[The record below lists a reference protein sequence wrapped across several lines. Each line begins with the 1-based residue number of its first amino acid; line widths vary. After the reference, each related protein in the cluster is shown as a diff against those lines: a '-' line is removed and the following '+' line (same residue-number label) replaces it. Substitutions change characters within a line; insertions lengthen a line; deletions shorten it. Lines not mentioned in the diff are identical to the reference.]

1 MAATGPIVATA
12 LTDLVPR
19 LLQSEGLVEV
29 AAALARGE
37 SAAVDGAWG
46 SSCALTAA
54 AIASRCP
61 GMLLVVLPRPSEVDD
76 FAADVM
82 GFLGTP
88 PDVFPAWESLPQE
101 SGVRDP
107 IYGGRLRVLRRL
119 GSDEPPR
126 VIVTSVSALL
136 QPVPPRAE
144 RAAGTRTVRVGETLE
159 IDGLLRWLVEQG
171 FERVPAIEIAGEFC
185 MHGGILDLF
194 PADAEDPI
202 RIELFGEEVES
213 IRRFDAETQRKLED
227 LTEVELTIV
236 GARKEPAADLGESAA
251 EDKGPRS
258 DRTANDRAAEESLI
272 DSLPAGTWIALGE
285 LADIVDE
292 GKAYLMRMENPR
304 GLFTVAH
311 TLERLTKFPS
321 LTVAAIAG
329 DSYDTTCHLRV
340 ESIERFSGPR
350 TEALAELESV
360 VGRDEQVLIACHNE
374 GERTRLAE
382 LLAEPGR
389 TLGGRVEL
397 CIGHVTHGFRL
408 VAEGLIILSDQ
419 ELFGRT
425 EIRREAR
432 RRTYETRAI
441 DTFLELSEGDLIVH
455 LTNGIGIYRGMELL
469 DKGDQKEEHLIL
481 EFADN
486 VRVYVP
492 ISLIYL
498 VQKYIGAS
506 KSAPQLS
513 KLGSATWAK
522 KKERVASAV
531 LDLASD
537 MIQLQARREARE
549 GIAFPVDSHWQ
560 QEFEAAFPYTE
571 TKDQASAI
579 IDVKEDMQR
588 LRPMDRLLCGDVG
601 YGKTE
606 VAMRAAFKAVE
617 AGKQVAVLVPTT
629 VLAEQHFRTFSERLA
644 EFPFNVHVLSRFRTK
659 GQQQETLLGMET
671 GEVDIVV
678 GTHRMVQ
685 KDVRFKDLGLL
696 VIDEEQRF
704 GVDAKEMLKRL
715 RLEVDVLTM
724 SATPIPRTLHL
735 SLLGI
740 RDISNLTTP
749 PRDRQAIETRIC
761 RFDAELIRKAIVR
774 ELNRNGQVFF
784 VHNRVYNIRTL
795 ADRLQSIV
803 PEARFDVAHG
813 QMGEHQLEE
822 AMFKFVT
829 GKTDVLVCTTI
840 VESGLDIPNAN
851 TIFIHQAGKYGLA
864 DMHQLRGR
872 VGRYK
877 HRAYCYLLLEEG
889 QTLTSTA
896 ARRLKAIEEFSE
908 LGAGFK
914 IAMRDLEI
922 RGAGNILG
930 TEQSGHITSVGYEL
944 YCRLLDNAVRSLKNE
959 PVREPFHVGIDLP
972 VSAFLPGSYVS
983 SMKQKIE
990 IYRKLSQI
998 ETVEQLAEWEAEL
1011 RDRFGPL
1018 PPEVER
1024 LREVRQLQVFAH
1036 HWQIDDIHLE
1046 APKYAV
1052 FRYRNPRKMG
1062 QLAKRWEGQLRVV
1075 DALSAYLVL
1084 PERELS
1090 TDELVATL
1098 KSVLQPA

>member
-37 SAAVDGAWG
+37 SASVDGAWG

-54 AIASRCP
+54 AIASRTA
-61 GMLLVVLPRPSEVDD
+61 GTLLIVLPRPSEVDD
-76 FAADVM
+76 FAADVL
-82 GFLGTP
+82 GFLGVA
-88 PDVFPAWESLPQE
+88 PDIFPAWESLPQE

-119 GSDEPPR
+119 GSSDPPR
-126 VIVTSVSALL
+126 VVVTSMAALL
-136 QPVPPRAE
+136 QPVPPRAD
-144 RAAGTRTVRVGETLE
+144 RVAGTRIVRVGETLD

-171 FERVPAIEIAGEFC
+171 FEHVSAIEIPGEFC

-202 RIELFGEEVES
+202 RIELFGNEVES

-236 GARKEPAADLGESAA
+236 GARKETTDADSTPADG
-251 EDKGPRS
+251 KGRS
-258 DRTANDRAAEESLI
+258 GGQSVGESLI
-272 DSLPAGTWIALGE
+272 DSLPTGTRIALGE
-285 LADIVDE
+285 LADIVEE
-292 GKAYLMRMENPR
+292 GKTYLNRMENPR

-311 TLERLTKFPS
+311 TMERLTKFPS
-321 LTVAAIAG
+321 LTIAAIAG
-329 DSYDTTCHLRV
+329 DSFDTTCHLRV
-340 ESIERFSGPR
+340 ESIERFTGPR
-350 TEALAELESV
+350 TEALSELESV

-408 VAEGLIILSDQ
+408 VAEGLIVLSDQ

-425 EIRREAR
+425 ELRREAR

-441 DTFLELSEGDLIVH
+441 DTFLELSEGDLVVH
-455 LTNGIGIYRGMELL
+455 LTNGIGIYRGIELIE
-469 DKGDQKEEHLIL
+469 KGDQKEEHLIL
-481 EFADN
+481 EFADS
-486 VRVYVP
+486 VKVFVP
-492 ISLIYL
+492 VSLIYL

-506 KSAPQLS
+506 KSSPQLS

-522 KKERVASAV
+522 KKERVATAV

-549 GIAFPVDSHWQ
+549 GIAFPPDSHWQ

-571 TKDQASAI
+571 TKDQAAAI
-579 IDVKEDMQR
+579 VDVKEDMQR

-606 VAMRAAFKAVE
+606 VSMRAAFKAVE
-617 AGKQVAVLVPTT
+617 AGKQVAMLVPTT

-644 EFPFNVHVLSRFRTK
+644 EFPFNVHVLSRFCTK
-659 GQQQETLLGMET
+659 GQQHETLVGMES

-678 GTHRMVQ
+678 GTHRLVQ
-685 KDVRFKDLGLL
+685 KDIRFKDLGLL
-696 VIDEEQRF
+696 IIDEEQRF

-715 RLEVDVLTM
+715 RGEVDVLTM

-761 RFDAELIRKAIVR
+761 RFDTELIRKAIIR

-784 VHNRVYNIRTL
+784 VHNRVYNIRSI
-795 ADRLQSIV
+795 ADRLASIV

-851 TIFIHQAGKYGLA
+851 TIFIHQASKYGLA

-889 QTLTSTA
+889 QSLSSTA

-944 YCRLLDNAVRSLKNE
+944 YCRLLDNAVRQLKNE

-972 VSAFLPGSYVS
+972 ISAFLPGSYVPS
-983 SMKQKIE
+983 VKQKIE
-990 IYRKLSQI
+990 IYRKLSQV
-998 ETVEQLAEWEAEL
+998 ESLEQLAEWEAEL

-1018 PPEVER
+1018 PPEAEQ
-1024 LREVRQLQVFAH
+1024 LREVRQLQVFAR

-1062 QLAKRWEGQLRVV
+1062 QLAKRWEGRLRIV
-1075 DALSAYLVL
+1075 DAISAYLVL
-1084 PERELS
+1084 PEHELS
-1090 TDELVATL
+1090 LEELIALL
-1098 KSVLQPA
+1098 KAVLQPA

>member
-54 AIASRCP
+54 AIANRTQ
-61 GMLLVVLPRPSEVDD
+61 GTLLVVLPRPSEVDD
-76 FAADVM
+76 FAADLF
-82 GFLGTP
+82 GFLGVA
-88 PDVFPAWESLPQE
+88 PDIFPAWESLPQE

-119 GSDEPPR
+119 GSSEPPR
-126 VIVTSVSALL
+126 VIITSVAALL
-136 QPVPPRAE
+136 QPVPPRQE
-144 RAAGTRTVRVGETLE
+144 RAAGTRTVRVGETLD
-159 IDGLLRWLVEQG
+159 IDALLRWLVEQG
-171 FERVPAIEIAGEFC
+171 FEHVPAIEIPGEFC

-202 RIELFGEEVES
+202 RIELFGNEVES

-236 GARKEPAADLGESAA
+236 GARKDPEKRLKVRISPTERA
-251 EDKGPRS
+251 R
-258 DRTANDRAAEESLI
+258 RAAAPANRPADESLL
-272 DSLPAGTWIALGE
+272 DSLPPGTWIALGE
-285 LADIVDE
+285 VADIVEE
-292 GKAYLMRMENPR
+292 GKTYLTRMENPR
-304 GLFTVAH
+304 GLFSVAH
-311 TLERLTKFPS
+311 TMERLTKFPS
-321 LTVAAIAG
+321 LTIAAIAA
-329 DSYDTTCHLRV
+329 DSYDTSCHLRV

-350 TEALAELESV
+350 TEALTELESV

-374 GERTRLAE
+374 GERARLAE

-389 TLGGRVEL
+389 TLAGRVEL
-397 CIGHVTHGFRL
+397 CIGHVTRGFRL
-408 VAEGLIILSDQ
+408 VSEGVIVLSDQ

-425 EIRREAR
+425 ELRREAR

-441 DTFLELSEGDLIVH
+441 DTFLELSEGDLVVH
-455 LTNGIGIYRGMELL
+455 LTNGIGIYRGIELI
-469 DKGDQKEEHLIL
+469 DKGEQREEHLIL
-481 EFADN
+481 EFADA
-486 VRVYVP
+486 VKVFVP
-492 ISLIYL
+492 VSLIYL

-506 KSAPQLS
+506 KASPQFS

-522 KKERVASAV
+522 KKERVATAV

-549 GIAFPVDSHWQ
+549 GIAFPVDTHWQ

-606 VAMRAAFKAVE
+606 VSMRAAFKAVE
-617 AGKQVAVLVPTT
+617 AGKQVAMLVPTT

-644 EFPFNVHVLSRFRTK
+644 EFPFNVHVLSRFCTK
-659 GQQQETLLGMET
+659 SQQHQTLLGMES

-678 GTHRMVQ
+678 GTHRLVQ
-685 KDVRFKDLGLL
+685 KDIRFKDLGLL

-715 RLEVDVLTM
+715 RGEVDVLTM

-761 RFDAELIRKAIVR
+761 RFDTELIRKAIVR

-784 VHNRVYNIRTL
+784 VHNRVYNIQSI

-813 QMGEHQLEE
+813 QMGEHQLED
-822 AMFKFVT
+822 AMFKFVS

-889 QTLTSTA
+889 QSLTSTA

-944 YCRLLDNAVRSLKNE
+944 YCRLLDNAVRQLKNE
-959 PVREPFHVGIDLP
+959 PVREPFHVGVDLP
-972 VSAFLPGSYVS
+972 VSAFLPGSYVPS
-983 SMKQKIE
+983 VKQKIE
-990 IYRKLSQI
+990 IYRKLSQV
-998 ETVEQLAEWEAEL
+998 ESLEQLAEWEAEL

-1018 PPEVER
+1018 PPEAEQ
-1024 LREVRQLQVFAH
+1024 LREVRQLQVLAR

-1046 APKYAV
+1046 LPKYAV
-1052 FRYRNPRKMG
+1052 FRYRNPRKIG
-1062 QLAKRWEGQLRVV
+1062 QLAKRWEGRLRVV
-1075 DALSAYLVL
+1075 DSLSAYLVL
-1084 PERELS
+1084 PERELGG
-1090 TDELVATL
+1090 DELIATL
-1098 KSVLQPA
+1098 KTVLQPT

>member
-61 GMLLVVLPRPSEVDD
+61 GTLLIVVPRPSEVDD

-82 GFLGTP
+82 GFLGTAP
-88 PDVFPAWESLPQE
+88 EVFPAWESLPQE

-126 VIVTSVSALL
+126 VIVTSISALL

-144 RAAGTRTVRVGETLE
+144 RVAGTRTVRVGETLE

-236 GARKEPAADLGESAA
+236 GARKEPAADLGESAT
-251 EDKGPRS
+251 EDKGSRN

-285 LADIVDE
+285 LADIVEE
-292 GKAYLMRMENPR
+292 GKTYLMRMENPR

-408 VAEGLIILSDQ
+408 VAEGLIVLSDQ

-425 EIRREAR
+425 ELRREAR

-441 DTFLELSEGDLIVH
+441 DTFLELSEGDLVVH

-506 KSAPQLS
+506 KSSPQLS

-629 VLAEQHFRTFSERLA
+629 VLAEQHYRTFSERLA
-644 EFPFNVHVLSRFRTK
+644 EFPFNVHVLSRFCTK

-761 RFDAELIRKAIVR
+761 RFDAELIRRAIIR

-972 VSAFLPGSYVS
+972 VSAFLPGSYVA

-990 IYRKLSQI
+990 IYRKLSQV
-998 ETVEQLAEWEAEL
+998 ESVEQLAEWEAEL

-1052 FRYRNPRKMG
+1052 FRYRNPRKIG

>member
-19 LLQSEGLVEV
+19 LLQSAGLVEV

-37 SAAVDGAWG
+37 SASVDGAWG

-54 AIASRCP
+54 AIASRND
-61 GMLLVVLPRPSEVDD
+61 GALLVVLPRPSEVDD
-76 FAADVM
+76 FAADVL
-82 GFLGTP
+82 GFLGIA

-119 GSDEPPR
+119 GSADSPR
-126 VIVTSVSALL
+126 VVVTSISALL
-136 QPVPPRAE
+136 QLVPPRAD
-144 RAAGTRTVRVGETLE
+144 RVAGTRIVRVGETLD
-159 IDGLLRWLVEQG
+159 IDALLRWLVDQG
-171 FERVPAIEIAGEFC
+171 FEHVPAIEIPGEFC

-202 RIELFGEEVES
+202 RIELFGNEVES
-213 IRRFDAETQRKLED
+213 IRRFDAETQRKLEE

-236 GARKEPAADLGESAA
+236 GARKDPSTADSSPAGGKGRSETQSA
-251 EDKGPRS
+251 G
-258 DRTANDRAAEESLI
+258 ESLI
-272 DSLPAGTWIALGE
+272 DSLPPGTWIALGE
-285 LADIVDE
+285 LADIVEE
-292 GKAYLMRMENPR
+292 GKTYLNRMENPR
-304 GLFTVAH
+304 GLFSVAH
-311 TLERLTKFPS
+311 TIDRLTKFPS
-321 LTVAAIAG
+321 LTIAAIAG

-340 ESIERFSGPR
+340 ESIERFTGPR
-350 TEALAELESV
+350 TEALSELESV

-374 GERTRLAE
+374 GERSRLAE

-408 VAEGLIILSDQ
+408 VAEGLIVLSDQ

-425 EIRREAR
+425 ELRRAAR

-441 DTFLELSEGDLIVH
+441 DTFLELSEGDLVVH
-455 LTNGIGIYRGMELL
+455 LTSGIGIYRGIELIA
-469 DKGDQKEEHLIL
+469 KGDQKEEHLIL
-481 EFADN
+481 EFADA
-486 VRVYVP
+486 VKVFVP
-492 ISLIYL
+492 VSLIYL

-506 KSAPQLS
+506 KASPQLS

-522 KKERVASAV
+522 KKERVATAV
-531 LDLASD
+531 LDMASD

-549 GIAFPVDSHWQ
+549 GIAFPPDSHWQ

-571 TKDQASAI
+571 TKDQAAAI
-579 IDVKEDMQR
+579 VDVKDDMQR

-606 VAMRAAFKAVE
+606 VSMRAAFKAVE
-617 AGKQVAVLVPTT
+617 AGKQVAMLVPTT

-644 EFPFNVHVLSRFRTK
+644 EFPFNVQVLSRFCTK
-659 GQQQETLLGMET
+659 AQQKETLVGMES

-678 GTHRMVQ
+678 GTHRLVQ
-685 KDVRFKDLGLL
+685 KDIRFKDLGLL
-696 VIDEEQRF
+696 IIDEEQRF

-715 RLEVDVLTM
+715 RGEVDVLTM

-761 RFDAELIRKAIVR
+761 RFDTELIRKAIIR

-784 VHNRVYNIRTL
+784 VHNRVYNIQSI
-795 ADRLQSIV
+795 ADRLASIV

-813 QMGEHQLEE
+813 QMGEHQLED

-851 TIFIHQAGKYGLA
+851 TIFIHQASKYGLA

-889 QTLTSTA
+889 QSLSSTA

-930 TEQSGHITSVGYEL
+930 TEQSGYITSVGYEL
-944 YCRLLDNAVRSLKNE
+944 YCRLLDNAVRQLKNE
-959 PVREPFHVGIDLP
+959 PVREPFHVGVDLP
-972 VSAFLPGSYVS
+972 VSAFLPGSYVPS
-983 SMKQKIE
+983 VKQKIE
-990 IYRKLSQI
+990 IYRKLSQV
-998 ETVEQLAEWEAEL
+998 ESLEQLAEWEAEL

-1018 PPEVER
+1018 PPEAEQ
-1024 LREVRQLQVFAH
+1024 LREVRQLQVFAR
-1036 HWQIDDIHLE
+1036 HWGIDDIHLE
-1046 APKYAV
+1046 ASKYAV
-1052 FRYRNPRKMG
+1052 FRYRNPRRMG
-1062 QLAKRWEGQLRVV
+1062 QLAKRWEGRLRIV
-1075 DALSAYLVL
+1075 DTLSAYLVL
-1084 PERELS
+1084 PEHELGI
-1090 TDELVATL
+1090 DELIALL
-1098 KSVLQPA
+1098 KAVLQPA

>member
-1 MAATGPIVATA
+1 
-12 LTDLVPR
+12 
-19 LLQSEGLVEV
+19 
-29 AAALARGE
+29 
-37 SAAVDGAWG
+37 
-46 SSCALTAA
+46 
-54 AIASRCP
+54 
-61 GMLLVVLPRPSEVDD
+61 
-76 FAADVM
+76 
-82 GFLGTP
+82 
-88 PDVFPAWESLPQE
+88 
-101 SGVRDP
+101 
-107 IYGGRLRVLRRL
+107 
-119 GSDEPPR
+119 
-126 VIVTSVSALL
+126 
-136 QPVPPRAE
+136 
-144 RAAGTRTVRVGETLE
+144 
-159 IDGLLRWLVEQG
+159 
-171 FERVPAIEIAGEFC
+171 
-185 MHGGILDLF
+185 
-194 PADAEDPI
+194 
-202 RIELFGEEVES
+202 IELFGNEVES
-213 IRRFDAETQRKLED
+213 IRRFDAETQRKLEE

-236 GARKEPAADLGESAA
+236 GARKEGSTDGGASPVG
-251 EDKGPRS
+251 GNGHP
-258 DRTANDRAAEESLI
+258 NGRAAEESLI

-285 LADIVDE
+285 LADILEE
-292 GKAYLMRMENPR
+292 GKTYLTRMENPR
-304 GLFTVAH
+304 GLFGVAH
-311 TLERLTKFPS
+311 TMERLVKFPS
-321 LTVAAIAG
+321 VSIAAIAG
-329 DSYDTTCHLRV
+329 DSFDTTCHLRV
-340 ESIERFSGPR
+340 ESIERFTGPR
-350 TEALAELESV
+350 TEALSELESV
-360 VGRDEQVLIACHNE
+360 VGRDEQVLIACHND
-374 GERTRLAE
+374 GERARLSE

-397 CIGHVTHGFRL
+397 CIGHVTRGFRL
-408 VAEGLIILSDQ
+408 VSEGLIVLSDQ

-455 LTNGIGIYRGMELL
+455 LTNGIGVYRGMELL
-469 DKGDQKEEHLIL
+469 DKGEQKEEHLIL
-481 EFADN
+481 EFADS
-486 VRVYVP
+486 VRVFVP
-492 ISLIYL
+492 VSLIYL

-522 KKERVASAV
+522 KKERVAHAV

-537 MIQLQARREARE
+537 MIQLQAKREARE
-549 GIAFPVDSHWQ
+549 GIAFPIDSHWQ

-571 TKDQASAI
+571 TKDQAAAI
-579 IDVKEDMQR
+579 IDVKDDMQR
-588 LRPMDRLLCGDVG
+588 PRPMDRLLCGDVG

-644 EFPFNVHVLSRFRTK
+644 EFPFNVHVLSRFCTK
-659 GQQQETLLGMET
+659 AQQHETLLGMET
-671 GEVDIVV
+671 GEVDIVI
-678 GTHRMVQ
+678 GTHRLVQ
-685 KDVRFKDLGLL
+685 KDIRFKDLGLL

-704 GVDAKEMLKRL
+704 GVDAKEMLKHL

-761 RFDAELIRKAIVR
+761 RFDGELIRKAIIR

-784 VHNRVYNIRTL
+784 VHNRVYNIRSL

-813 QMGEHQLEE
+813 QMPEHQLEE
-822 AMFKFVT
+822 AMFRFVT

-851 TIFIHQAGKYGLA
+851 TIFIHQAAKYGLA

-889 QTLTSTA
+889 QSLSSTA

-944 YCRLLDNAVRSLKNE
+944 YCRLLDNAVRQLKNE

-972 VSAFLPGSYVS
+972 VSAFLPGSYVP

-998 ETVEQLAEWEAEL
+998 ETLEQLAEWEAEL

-1018 PPEVER
+1018 PPEVDR
-1024 LREVRQLQVFAH
+1024 LREVRQLQVFAR
-1036 HWQIDDIHLE
+1036 HWQIDDVHLE

-1052 FRYRNPRKMG
+1052 FRYQNPRKIG
-1062 QLAKRWEGQLRVV
+1062 QLAKRWEGRLRVV
-1075 DALSAYLVL
+1075 DAHSAYLVL

-1090 TDELVATL
+1090 GDELVATL
-1098 KSVLQPA
+1098 KAVLQPS

>member
-61 GMLLVVLPRPSEVDD
+61 GTLLIVVPRPSEVDD

-82 GFLGTP
+82 GFLGTAP
-88 PDVFPAWESLPQE
+88 EVFPAWESLPQE

-126 VIVTSVSALL
+126 VIVTSISALL

-144 RAAGTRTVRVGETLE
+144 RVAGTRTVRVGETLE

-251 EDKGPRS
+251 EDKGLRN

-285 LADIVDE
+285 LADIVEE
-292 GKAYLMRMENPR
+292 GKTYLMRMENPR

-360 VGRDEQVLIACHNE
+360 VGRDEQVLIACHND

-408 VAEGLIILSDQ
+408 VAEGLIVLSDQ

-425 EIRREAR
+425 ELRREAR

-441 DTFLELSEGDLIVH
+441 DTFLELSEGDLVVH

-506 KSAPQLS
+506 KSSPQLS

-629 VLAEQHFRTFSERLA
+629 VLAEQHYRTFSERLA
-644 EFPFNVHVLSRFRTK
+644 EFPFNVHVLSRFCTK

-761 RFDAELIRKAIVR
+761 RFDAELIRRAIIR

-972 VSAFLPGSYVS
+972 VSAFLPGSYVA

-990 IYRKLSQI
+990 IYRKLSQV
-998 ETVEQLAEWEAEL
+998 ESVEQLAEWEAEL

-1052 FRYRNPRKMG
+1052 FRYRNPRKIG

>member
-1 MAATGPIVATA
+1 MAATGRIVATA

-19 LLQSEGLVEV
+19 LLQSEGLAEV

-54 AIASRCP
+54 AVASCCE
-61 GMLLVVLPRPSEVDD
+61 GTLLVVLPRPSEVDD
-76 FAADVM
+76 FAADLM
-82 GFLGTP
+82 GFLGVAP
-88 PDVFPAWESLPQE
+88 EVFPAWESLPQE

-126 VIVTSVSALL
+126 VIVTSISALL

-159 IDGLLRWLVEQG
+159 IEGLLRWLVEQG
-171 FERVPAIEIAGEFC
+171 FERVPAIEVPGEFC
-185 MHGGILDLF
+185 LHGGIFDLF

-236 GARKEPAADLGESAA
+236 GARNDAATELGSDSPEDNRSRNGRAAD
-251 EDKGPRS
+251 
-258 DRTANDRAAEESLI
+258 ESLI

-285 LADIVDE
+285 IADIVEE
-292 GKAYLMRMENPR
+292 GKTYLTRMENPR
-304 GLFTVAH
+304 GLFSVPY
-311 TLERLTKFPS
+311 TLERLTQFPS
-321 LTVAAIAG
+321 LTIAAIAG

-340 ESIERFSGPR
+340 ESIERFTGPR
-350 TEALAELESV
+350 TEALSELESV

-408 VAEGLIILSDQ
+408 VAEGLIVLSDQ

-455 LTNGIGIYRGMELL
+455 LTNGIGIYRGMELI
-469 DKGDQKEEHLIL
+469 DKGEQREEHLIL

-486 VRVYVP
+486 VRVFVP
-492 ISLIYL
+492 VSLIYL

-549 GIAFPVDSHWQ
+549 GISFPPDSHWQ
-560 QEFEAAFPYTE
+560 QEFEAAFPYTA

-629 VLAEQHFRTFSERLA
+629 VLAEQHYRTFSERLA
-644 EFPFNVHVLSRFRTK
+644 EFPFNVHVLSRFCTK
-659 GQQQETLLGMET
+659 AQQQQTLLGMET

-678 GTHRMVQ
+678 GTHRLVQ

-784 VHNRVYNIRTL
+784 VHNRVYNIRSL

-813 QMGEHQLEE
+813 QMGEHQLED

-944 YCRLLDNAVRSLKNE
+944 YCRLLDNAVRQLKNE
-959 PVREPFHVGIDLP
+959 PVREPFHVGVDLP
-972 VSAFLPGSYVS
+972 VSAFLPGSYVP

-990 IYRKLSQI
+990 IYRKLSQV
-998 ETVEQLAEWEAEL
+998 ESLEQLAEWEAEL

-1052 FRYRNPRKMG
+1052 FRYRNSRKMG

-1075 DALSAYLVL
+1075 DAISAYLVL

-1090 TDELVATL
+1090 PDEMVATL

>member
-46 SSCALTAA
+46 SSCALTTA

-61 GMLLVVLPRPSEVDD
+61 GTLLIVVPRPSEVDD

-82 GFLGTP
+82 GFLGTAP
-88 PDVFPAWESLPQE
+88 EVFPAWESLPQE

-126 VIVTSVSALL
+126 VIVTSISALL
-136 QPVPPRAE
+136 QPVPPRSE
-144 RAAGTRTVRVGETLE
+144 RVAGTRTVRVGETLE

-251 EDKGPRS
+251 EDKGLRN

-285 LADIVDE
+285 LADIVEE
-292 GKAYLMRMENPR
+292 GKTYLMRMENPR

-408 VAEGLIILSDQ
+408 VAEGLIVLSDQ

-425 EIRREAR
+425 ELRREAR

-441 DTFLELSEGDLIVH
+441 DTFLELSEGDLVVH

-506 KSAPQLS
+506 KSSPQLS

-629 VLAEQHFRTFSERLA
+629 VLAEQHYRTFSERLA
-644 EFPFNVHVLSRFRTK
+644 EFPFNVHVLSRFCTK

-761 RFDAELIRKAIVR
+761 RFDAELIRRAIIR

-972 VSAFLPGSYVS
+972 VSAFLPGSYVA

-998 ETVEQLAEWEAEL
+998 ESVEQLAEWEAEL

-1052 FRYRNPRKMG
+1052 FRYRNPRKIG

>member
-19 LLQSEGLVEV
+19 LLQSAGLVEV

-61 GMLLVVLPRPSEVDD
+61 GTLLVVLPRPSEVDD

-82 GFLGTP
+82 GFLGVAP
-88 PDVFPAWESLPQE
+88 EVFPAWESLPQE

-126 VIVTSVSALL
+126 VIVTSISALL

-144 RAAGTRTVRVGETLE
+144 RVAGTRTVRVGETLE

-251 EDKGPRS
+251 EDKGLRN

-285 LADIVDE
+285 LADIVEE
-292 GKAYLMRMENPR
+292 GKTYLMRMENPR

-360 VGRDEQVLIACHNE
+360 VGRDEQVLIACHND

-397 CIGHVTHGFRL
+397 CIGRVTHGFRL
-408 VAEGLIILSDQ
+408 VAEGLIVLSDQ

-425 EIRREAR
+425 ELRREAR

-441 DTFLELSEGDLIVH
+441 DTFLELSEGDLVVH

-506 KSAPQLS
+506 KSSPQLS

-629 VLAEQHFRTFSERLA
+629 VLAEQHYRTFSERLA
-644 EFPFNVHVLSRFRTK
+644 EFPFNVHVLSRFCTK

-761 RFDAELIRKAIVR
+761 RFDAELIRRAIIR

-972 VSAFLPGSYVS
+972 VSAFLPGSYVA

-990 IYRKLSQI
+990 IYRKLSQV
-998 ETVEQLAEWEAEL
+998 ESVEQLAEWEAEL

-1052 FRYRNPRKMG
+1052 FRYRNPRKIG
-1062 QLAKRWEGQLRVV
+1062 QLAKRWEGKLRVV

>member
-1 MAATGPIVATA
+1 MASTGRIVATA

-19 LLQSEGLVEV
+19 LLQTEGLVEV

-54 AIASRCP
+54 AIASRAQ
-61 GMLLVVLPRPSEVDD
+61 GTLLVVLPRPSEVDD
-76 FAADVM
+76 FAADM
-82 GFLGTP
+82 FGFLGVA
-88 PDVFPAWESLPQE
+88 PDIFPAWESLPQE
-101 SGVRDP
+101 TGVRDP

-119 GSDEPPR
+119 GSAEPPR
-126 VIVTSVSALL
+126 VVVTSIAALL
-136 QPVPPRAE
+136 QPVPPRRDRE
-144 RAAGTRTVRVGETLE
+144 AGTRTVHVGETLD

-171 FERVPAIEIAGEFC
+171 FERVPAIEVPGEFC
-185 MHGGILDLF
+185 LHGGIFDLF

-202 RIELFGEEVES
+202 RIELFGNEVES

-227 LTEVELTIV
+227 LTEIELTIV
-236 GARKEPAADLGESAA
+236 GARKDGPDESGSSAADGNGHNKA
-251 EDKGPRS
+251 
-258 DRTANDRAAEESLI
+258 RAAEESLL
-272 DSLPAGTWIALGE
+272 DSLPPGTWIALGE
-285 LADIVDE
+285 LADLVEE
-292 GKAYLMRMENPR
+292 GKTYLTRMENPR
-304 GLFTVAH
+304 GLFSVPH
-311 TLERLTKFPS
+311 TMERITKLPTLTI
-321 LTVAAIAG
+321 AAIAG
-329 DSYDTTCHLRV
+329 DSFDTTCHLRV
-340 ESIERFSGPR
+340 ESIERFTGPR
-350 TEALAELESV
+350 TEALSELESV

-374 GERTRLAE
+374 GERARLAE

-408 VAEGLIILSDQ
+408 VAEGLIVLSDQ

-425 EIRREAR
+425 EVRREAR

-441 DTFLELSEGDLIVH
+441 DTFLELSEGDLVVH
-455 LTNGIGIYRGMELL
+455 LTNGIGVYRGMELI
-469 DKGDQKEEHLIL
+469 DKGEQKEEHLIL
-481 EFADN
+481 EFADG

-492 ISLIYL
+492 VSLIYL

-506 KSAPQLS
+506 KSSPQLS

-522 KKERVASAV
+522 KKERVAHAV

-571 TKDQASAI
+571 TKDQAAAI

-606 VAMRAAFKAVE
+606 VSMRAAFKAVE
-617 AGKQVAVLVPTT
+617 AGKQVAMLVPTT

-644 EFPFNVHVLSRFRTK
+644 EFPFNVHVLSRFCTK
-659 GQQQETLLGMET
+659 SQQHQTLLGMES

-678 GTHRMVQ
+678 GTHRLVQ
-685 KDVRFKDLGLL
+685 KDIRFKDLGLL
-696 VIDEEQRF
+696 IIDEEQRF

-795 ADRLQSIV
+795 ADRLASIV

-851 TIFIHQAGKYGLA
+851 TIFIHQASKYGLA

-889 QTLTSTA
+889 QSLTSTA

-944 YCRLLDNAVRSLKNE
+944 YCRLLDNAVRQLKNE
-959 PVREPFHVGIDLP
+959 PVREPFHVGVDLP
-972 VSAFLPGSYVS
+972 LSAFLPGSYVPS
-983 SMKQKIE
+983 AKQKIE
-990 IYRKLSQI
+990 LYRKLSQI
-998 ETVEQLAEWEAEL
+998 ETVEQLGEWEAEL

-1018 PPEVER
+1018 PPEAEL
-1024 LREVRQLQVFAH
+1024 LREVRQLQVFAR

-1052 FRYRNPRKMG
+1052 FRYRNPRKIG
-1062 QLAKRWEGQLRVV
+1062 QLAKRWEGKLRVV
-1075 DALSAYLVL
+1075 DSMSAYLVL
-1084 PERELS
+1084 PDRELS
-1090 TDELVATL
+1090 GEELLATL
-1098 KSVLQPA
+1098 KAVLQPS

>member
-1 MAATGPIVATA
+1 M
-12 LTDLVPR
+12 
-19 LLQSEGLVEV
+19 
-29 AAALARGE
+29 
-37 SAAVDGAWG
+37 
-46 SSCALTAA
+46 
-54 AIASRCP
+54 
-61 GMLLVVLPRPSEVDD
+61 
-76 FAADVM
+76 
-82 GFLGTP
+82 
-88 PDVFPAWESLPQE
+88 
-101 SGVRDP
+101 
-107 IYGGRLRVLRRL
+107 
-119 GSDEPPR
+119 
-126 VIVTSVSALL
+126 
-136 QPVPPRAE
+136 
-144 RAAGTRTVRVGETLE
+144 
-159 IDGLLRWLVEQG
+159 
-171 FERVPAIEIAGEFC
+171 
-185 MHGGILDLF
+185 
-194 PADAEDPI
+194 
-202 RIELFGEEVES
+202 
-213 IRRFDAETQRKLED
+213 
-227 LTEVELTIV
+227 
-236 GARKEPAADLGESAA
+236 
-251 EDKGPRS
+251 
-258 DRTANDRAAEESLI
+258 
-272 DSLPAGTWIALGE
+272 
-285 LADIVDE
+285 
-292 GKAYLMRMENPR
+292 
-304 GLFTVAH
+304 
-311 TLERLTKFPS
+311 
-321 LTVAAIAG
+321 
-329 DSYDTTCHLRV
+329 
-340 ESIERFSGPR
+340 
-350 TEALAELESV
+350 
-360 VGRDEQVLIACHNE
+360 
-374 GERTRLAE
+374 
-382 LLAEPGR
+382 
-389 TLGGRVEL
+389 
-397 CIGHVTHGFRL
+397 
-408 VAEGLIILSDQ
+408 
-419 ELFGRT
+419 
-425 EIRREAR
+425 
-432 RRTYETRAI
+432 
-441 DTFLELSEGDLIVH
+441 
-455 LTNGIGIYRGMELL
+455 
-469 DKGDQKEEHLIL
+469 
-481 EFADN
+481 
-486 VRVYVP
+486 
-492 ISLIYL
+492 
-498 VQKYIGAS
+498 
-506 KSAPQLS
+506 
-513 KLGSATWAK
+513 
-522 KKERVASAV
+522 ASAV

-537 MIQLQARREARE
+537 MIQLQARREAKE

-629 VLAEQHFRTFSERLA
+629 VLAEQHYRTFSERLA
-644 EFPFNVHVLSRFRTK
+644 EFPFNVHVLSRFCTK

-761 RFDAELIRKAIVR
+761 RFDAELIRRAIIR

-972 VSAFLPGSYVS
+972 VSAFLPGSYVA

-990 IYRKLSQI
+990 IYRKLSQV
-998 ETVEQLAEWEAEL
+998 ESVEQLAEWEAEL

-1046 APKYAV
+1046 APEYAV
-1052 FRYRNPRKMG
+1052 FRYRNPRKIG

>member
-61 GMLLVVLPRPSEVDD
+61 GTLLVVLPRPSEVDD
-76 FAADVM
+76 FAADMM
-82 GFLGTP
+82 GFLGTA

-126 VIVTSVSALL
+126 VIVTSISALL

-144 RAAGTRTVRVGETLE
+144 RVAGTRTVRVGETLE

-251 EDKGPRS
+251 EDKGLRN

-285 LADIVDE
+285 LADIVEE
-292 GKAYLMRMENPR
+292 GKTYLMRMENPR

-360 VGRDEQVLIACHNE
+360 VGRDEQVLIACHND

-408 VAEGLIILSDQ
+408 VAEGLIVLSDQ

-425 EIRREAR
+425 ELRREAR

-441 DTFLELSEGDLIVH
+441 DTFLELSEGDLVVH

-506 KSAPQLS
+506 KSSPQLS

-629 VLAEQHFRTFSERLA
+629 VLAEQHYRTFSERLA
-644 EFPFNVHVLSRFRTK
+644 EFPFNVHVLSRFCTK

-761 RFDAELIRKAIVR
+761 RFDAELIRRAIIR

-972 VSAFLPGSYVS
+972 VSAFLPGSYVA

-990 IYRKLSQI
+990 IYRKLSQV
-998 ETVEQLAEWEAEL
+998 ESVEQLAEWEAEL

-1052 FRYRNPRKMG
+1052 FRYRNPRKIG

>member
-1 MAATGPIVATA
+1 MAATGRIVATA

-54 AIASRCP
+54 AIASRTD
-61 GMLLVVLPRPSEVDD
+61 GTLLVVLPRPSEVDD
-76 FAADVM
+76 FAADM
-82 GFLGTP
+82 LGFLGVA

-119 GSDEPPR
+119 ASSEPPR
-126 VIVTSVSALL
+126 VIVTSISALL
-136 QPVPPRAE
+136 QPVPPRKE
-144 RAAGTRTVRVGETLE
+144 REVGTRVVRVGETLE
-159 IDGLLRWLVEQG
+159 IETLLRWLVEQG
-171 FERVPAIEIAGEFC
+171 FERVPAIEVPGEFC
-185 MHGGILDLF
+185 LHGGILDLF

-202 RIELFGEEVES
+202 RIELFGNEIES
-213 IRRFDAETQRKLED
+213 IRRFDAETQRKLEE

-236 GARKEPAADLGESAA
+236 GARQEGSDDLVSNASGGN
-251 EDKGPRS
+251 GPRTG
-258 DRTANDRAAEESLI
+258 RTAEESLL
-272 DSLPAGTWIALGE
+272 DSLPPGTWIALGE
-285 LADIVDE
+285 LADIVEE
-292 GKAYLMRMENPR
+292 GKTYLTRMENPR
-304 GLFTVAH
+304 GLFSVPH
-311 TLERLTKFPS
+311 TMERLTKFPS
-321 LTVAAIAG
+321 VTIAAIAG

-340 ESIERFSGPR
+340 ESIERFTGPR

-360 VGRDEQVLIACHNE
+360 VGRDEQVLIACHND

-382 LLAEPGR
+382 LLAEPVR

-397 CIGHVTHGFRL
+397 CIGHVSHGFRL
-408 VAEGLIILSDQ
+408 VSEGLIVLSDQ

-425 EIRREAR
+425 EIRRQAR

-441 DTFLELSEGDLIVH
+441 DTFLELSEGDLVVH

-481 EFADN
+481 EFADA
-486 VRVYVP
+486 VRVFVP
-492 ISLIYL
+492 VSLIYL

-522 KKERVASAV
+522 KKERVAHAV

-549 GIAFPVDSHWQ
+549 GIAFPSDSHWQ

-571 TKDQASAI
+571 TKDQAAAI

-617 AGKQVAVLVPTT
+617 AGKQVALLVPTT
-629 VLAEQHFRTFSERLA
+629 VLAEQHYRTFSERLA
-644 EFPFNVHVLSRFRTK
+644 EFPFNVHVLSRFCTK
-659 GQQQETLLGMET
+659 SQQHQTLLGMES

-678 GTHRMVQ
+678 GTHRLVQ
-685 KDVRFKDLGLL
+685 KDIRFKDLGLL

-761 RFDAELIRKAIVR
+761 RFDAELIRKAIIR

-784 VHNRVYNIRTL
+784 VHNRVYNIRSL
-795 ADRLQSIV
+795 ADRLASIV

-813 QMGEHQLEE
+813 QMAEHQLEE

-851 TIFIHQAGKYGLA
+851 TIFIHQASKYGLA

-889 QTLTSTA
+889 QSLTSTA

-944 YCRLLDNAVRSLKNE
+944 YCRLLDNAVRQLKNE

-972 VSAFLPGSYVS
+972 VSAFLPGSYVP

-990 IYRKLSQI
+990 IYRKLSQV
-998 ETVEQLAEWEAEL
+998 ESLEQLAEWEAEL

-1018 PPEVER
+1018 PPEAEQ
-1024 LREVRQLQVFAH
+1024 LREVRQLQVFAR
-1036 HWQIDDIHLE
+1036 HWEIDDIHLE

-1052 FRYRNPRKMG
+1052 FRYRNPRKIG
-1062 QLAKRWEGQLRVV
+1062 QLAKRWEGRLRVV
-1075 DALSAYLVL
+1075 DAMSAYLVL

-1090 TDELVATL
+1090 SEELIATL
-1098 KSVLQPA
+1098 KTVLQPA

>member
-54 AIASRCP
+54 AIASRRP
-61 GMLLVVLPRPSEVDD
+61 GTLLVVLPRPSEVDD

-82 GFLGTP
+82 GFLGVA

-107 IYGGRLRVLRRL
+107 IYGGRLRLLRRL

-126 VIVTSVSALL
+126 VIVTSISALL

-144 RAAGTRTVRVGETLE
+144 RVAGTRIVRVGETLE

-236 GARKEPAADLGESAA
+236 GARKESAAESGESAA
-251 EDKGPRS
+251 GDKGPRK
-258 DRTANDRAAEESLI
+258 DRAAEESLI
-272 DSLPAGTWIALGE
+272 DSLPAGAWIALGE

-292 GKAYLMRMENPR
+292 GKTYLMRMENPR

-408 VAEGLIILSDQ
+408 VAEGLIVLSDQ

-425 EIRREAR
+425 ELRREAR

-469 DKGDQKEEHLIL
+469 DKGEQKEEHLIL

-506 KSAPQLS
+506 KSSPQLS
-513 KLGSATWAK
+513 KLGSPTWAK

-531 LDLASD
+531 LDMASD

-560 QEFEAAFPYTE
+560 QEFEAAFPYTA

-579 IDVKEDMQR
+579 VDVKEDMQR

-629 VLAEQHFRTFSERLA
+629 VLAEQHYRTFSERLA
-644 EFPFNVHVLSRFRTK
+644 EFPFNVHVLSRFCTK
-659 GQQQETLLGMET
+659 GQQQQTLVGMET
-671 GEVDIVV
+671 GEVDIVI

-822 AMFKFVT
+822 AMFKFVS

-972 VSAFLPGSYVS
+972 VSAFLPGSYVA

-990 IYRKLSQI
+990 IYRKLSQV

-1052 FRYRNPRKMG
+1052 FRYRNPRKIG

-1075 DALSAYLVL
+1075 DAQSAYFVL

>member
-61 GMLLVVLPRPSEVDD
+61 GTLLIVVPRPSEVDD

-82 GFLGTP
+82 GFLGTAP
-88 PDVFPAWESLPQE
+88 EVFPAWESLPQE

-126 VIVTSVSALL
+126 VIVTSISALL
-136 QPVPPRAE
+136 QPVPPRSE
-144 RAAGTRTVRVGETLE
+144 RVAGTRTVRVGETLE

-251 EDKGPRS
+251 EDKGLRN

-285 LADIVDE
+285 LADIVEE
-292 GKAYLMRMENPR
+292 GKTYLMRMENPR

-408 VAEGLIILSDQ
+408 VAEGLIVLSDQ

-425 EIRREAR
+425 ELRREAR

-441 DTFLELSEGDLIVH
+441 DTFLELSEGDLVVH

-506 KSAPQLS
+506 KSSPQLS

-629 VLAEQHFRTFSERLA
+629 VLAEQHYRTFSERLA
-644 EFPFNVHVLSRFRTK
+644 EFPFNVHVLSRFCTK

-761 RFDAELIRKAIVR
+761 RFDAELIRRAIIR

-972 VSAFLPGSYVS
+972 VSAFLPGSYVA

-990 IYRKLSQI
+990 IYRKLSQV
-998 ETVEQLAEWEAEL
+998 ESVEQLAEWEAEL

-1052 FRYRNPRKMG
+1052 FRYRNPRKIG

>member
-1 MAATGPIVATA
+1 MAATGRIVATA

-46 SSCALTAA
+46 SSCALSAA
-54 AIASRCP
+54 AVASR
-61 GMLLVVLPRPSEVDD
+61 GDGTLLVVLPRPSEVDD
-76 FAADVM
+76 FAADM
-82 GFLGTP
+82 LGFLGIA
-88 PDVFPAWESLPQE
+88 PDIFPAWESLPQE

-119 GSDEPPR
+119 ASSEPPR

-136 QPVPPRAE
+136 QPVPPRKDRE
-144 RAAGTRTVRVGETLE
+144 AGTRVVRVGETLE
-159 IDGLLRWLVEQG
+159 IETLLRWLVEQG
-171 FERVPAIEIAGEFC
+171 FERVPAIEVPGEFC
-185 MHGGILDLF
+185 LHGGILDLF

-202 RIELFGEEVES
+202 RIELFGNEIES
-213 IRRFDAETQRKLED
+213 IRRFDAETQRKLEE

-236 GARKEPAADLGESAA
+236 GARAEGSDDLLSSTPG
-251 EDKGPRS
+251 GNGL
-258 DRTANDRAAEESLI
+258 RTGRAAEESLL
-272 DSLPAGTWIALGE
+272 DSLPPGTWIALGE
-285 LADIVDE
+285 LADIVEE
-292 GKAYLMRMENPR
+292 GKTYLTRMENPR
-304 GLFTVAH
+304 GLFSVPH
-311 TLERLTKFPS
+311 TMERLTKFPS
-321 LTVAAIAG
+321 VTIAAIAG
-329 DSYDTTCHLRV
+329 DSFDTTCHLRV
-340 ESIERFSGPR
+340 ESIERFTGPR

-360 VGRDEQVLIACHNE
+360 VGRDEQVLIACHND

-389 TLGGRVEL
+389 TLEGRVEL

-408 VAEGLIILSDQ
+408 VSEGLIVLSDQ

-441 DTFLELSEGDLIVH
+441 DTFLELSEGDLVVH

-481 EFADN
+481 EFADA
-486 VRVYVP
+486 VRVFVP
-492 ISLIYL
+492 VSLIYL

-522 KKERVASAV
+522 KKERVAHAV

-549 GIAFPVDSHWQ
+549 GIAFPPDSHWQ

-571 TKDQASAI
+571 TKDQAAAI

-617 AGKQVAVLVPTT
+617 AGKQVALLVPTT
-629 VLAEQHFRTFSERLA
+629 VLAEQHYRTFSERLA
-644 EFPFNVHVLSRFRTK
+644 EFPFNVHVLSRFCTK
-659 GQQQETLLGMET
+659 TQQHQTLLGMES

-678 GTHRMVQ
+678 GTHRLVQ
-685 KDVRFKDLGLL
+685 KDIRFKDLGLL

-761 RFDAELIRKAIVR
+761 RFDAELIRKAIIR

-795 ADRLQSIV
+795 ADRLASIV

-813 QMGEHQLEE
+813 QMAEHQLEE

-851 TIFIHQAGKYGLA
+851 TIFIHQASKYGLA

-889 QTLTSTA
+889 QSLTSTA

-944 YCRLLDNAVRSLKNE
+944 YCRLLDNAVRQLKNE

-972 VSAFLPGSYVS
+972 VSAFLPGSYVP

-990 IYRKLSQI
+990 IYRKLSQV
-998 ETVEQLAEWEAEL
+998 ESLEQLAEWESEL

-1018 PPEVER
+1018 PPETEQ
-1024 LREVRQLQVFAH
+1024 LREVRQLQVFAR
-1036 HWQIDDIHLE
+1036 HWEIDDIHLE

-1052 FRYRNPRKMG
+1052 FRYRNQRKIG
-1062 QLAKRWEGQLRVV
+1062 QLAKRWEGRLRVV
-1075 DALSAYLVL
+1075 DAISAYLVL

-1090 TDELVATL
+1090 NEELIATL
-1098 KSVLQPA
+1098 KTVLQPT

>member
-19 LLQSEGLVEV
+19 LLQSEGLVDA

-46 SSCALTAA
+46 SSCALTVA

-61 GMLLVVLPRPSEVDD
+61 GTLLVVVPRPSEVDD
-76 FAADVM
+76 FAADMM
-82 GFLGTP
+82 GFLGTA

-126 VIVTSVSALL
+126 VIVTSISALL

-144 RAAGTRTVRVGETLE
+144 RVAGTRIVRVGETLE

-171 FERVPAIEIAGEFC
+171 FERVPAIEVPGEFC
-185 MHGGILDLF
+185 LHGGILDLF

-236 GARKEPAADLGESAA
+236 GARKEPADDLGASAV
-251 EDKGPRS
+251 EDKGSRI
-258 DRTANDRAAEESLI
+258 DRAAEESLI

-292 GKAYLMRMENPR
+292 GKTYLMRMENPR

-408 VAEGLIILSDQ
+408 VAEGLIVLSDQ

-469 DKGDQKEEHLIL
+469 DKGEQKEEHLIL

-506 KSAPQLS
+506 KSSPQLS

-617 AGKQVAVLVPTT
+617 GGKQVAVLVPTT
-629 VLAEQHFRTFSERLA
+629 VLAEQHYRTFSERLA
-644 EFPFNVHVLSRFRTK
+644 EFPFNVQVLSRFCTK
-659 GQQQETLLGMET
+659 GQQQETLIGMET

-972 VSAFLPGSYVS
+972 VSAFLPGSYVP

-998 ETVEQLAEWEAEL
+998 ESVEQLAEWEAEL

-1052 FRYRNPRKMG
+1052 FRYRNPRKIG
-1062 QLAKRWEGQLRVV
+1062 QLAKRWEGKLRVV